1 MAQAKICWD
10 MGEYEK
16 VERLFQ
22 KSAEFC
28 NDNEV
33 WKLNVA
39 HTLFMQGNKY
49 KEAASFY
56 EPLIRTHYGNVSF
69 LLPQQPFDSNALVL
83 NFLFDFCRFY
93 QLVQLLSQIYVFVI

>member
-69 LLPQQPFDSNALVL
+69 LHPQHSFEFSNY
-83 NFLFDFCRFY
+83 LFYFYRFY
-93 QLVQLLSQIYVFVI
+93 LLVQLLSQIYVFVI